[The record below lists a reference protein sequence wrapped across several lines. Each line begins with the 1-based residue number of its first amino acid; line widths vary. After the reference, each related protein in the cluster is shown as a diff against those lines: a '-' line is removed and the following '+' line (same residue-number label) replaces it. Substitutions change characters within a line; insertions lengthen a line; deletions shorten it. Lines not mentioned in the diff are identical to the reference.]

1 VRQVKKLTNREH
13 EKKHI
18 APLVVGCCI
27 CCDCE
32 QHEITEK
39 KTSFT
44 LFFFHSLYSF
54 LILFTPTVQINHQT
68 TGREGRKAIWPTKE
82 LKETQKLYRIKN
94 CGVFFVS
101 FPSLSLSKHFSAC
114 NIIRFI
120 FIVIVIIVVWS
131 GF

>member
-1 VRQVKKLTNREH
+1 MKKNISLHWLLVVVFVAIASNMKSPKKKL
-13 EKKHI
+13 
-18 APLVVGCCI
+18 LSLC
-27 CCDCE
+27 
-32 QHEITEK
+32 
-39 KTSFT
+39 
-44 LFFFHSLYSF
+44 FFHSLYLF